1 MIDYSSIMQELPRL
15 QRERDDALRD
25 ANWQK
30 AVDINLEVVAIERL
44 LHHWLCAEV
53 FSFAQKPL
61 GV

>member
-53 FSFAQKPL
+53 FRIIER
-61 GV
+61 